1 MFKYRTKLLVLILI
15 PQRELVILE
24 KKTSVYQNTWSTL

>member
-1 MFKYRTKLLVLILI
+1 MLKYRTELLVLILI

-24 KKTSVYQNTWSTL
+24 KTSVYQNTWSTL